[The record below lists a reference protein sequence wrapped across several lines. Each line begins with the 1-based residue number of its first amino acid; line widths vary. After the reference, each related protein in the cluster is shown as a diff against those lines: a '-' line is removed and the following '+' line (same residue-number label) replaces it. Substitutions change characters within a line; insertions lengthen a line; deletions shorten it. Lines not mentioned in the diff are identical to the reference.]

1 MPNKPARQFAAL
13 RQTDFTAWQTT
24 LWLVKR
30 RLAGKNAQYSV
41 FRVDTDEKLKTKLKK
56 TITDRIQNKHHKLEE
71 YSFVSSDQDE
81 HIYTMDTSENDFT
94 AIQNEIEKGLQNKKV
109 EKYDDLLNSWAY
121 VVKLENNGSAV
132 YGFRKISVL
141 NQAKKVNRFAS
152 LLFQNDVL
160 MDLDEK
166 KVFTIATDLDFFSYD
181 GTTFIT
187 NKKDFESALNFR
199 KGMED
204 NRDNVLAEFETL
216 KIFSSVDAIR
226 KTVGSN
232 LHFLRKISAI
242 QKSGYFRDKS
252 FLQDL
257 IKINA
262 EKGWGLV
269 IENGSIIVTEENVD
283 LVLTLLNNSRLE
295 SPINHEVFD
304 AAVKKKVA

>member
-1 MPNKPARQFAAL
+1 
-13 RQTDFTAWQTT
+13 
-24 LWLVKR
+24 
-30 RLAGKNAQYSV
+30 
-41 FRVDTDEKLKTKLKK
+41 
-56 TITDRIQNKHHKLEE
+56 
-71 YSFVSSDQDE
+71 
-81 HIYTMDTSENDFT
+81 
-94 AIQNEIEKGLQNKKV
+94 
-109 EKYDDLLNSWAY
+109 
-121 VVKLENNGSAV
+121 
-132 YGFRKISVL
+132 
-141 NQAKKVNRFAS
+141 
-152 LLFQNDVL
+152 
-160 MDLDEK
+160 
-166 KVFTIATDLDFFSYD
+166 
-181 GTTFIT
+181 
-187 NKKDFESALNFR
+187 
-199 KGMED
+199 MED